1 MSLPK
6 RLSGRVICGRRLI
19 AFAIL
24 LPTFACVAAVP
35 AARAQSSWDGTVEV
49 SLDRENPTSGSSIPL
64 NFNNGNSVT
73 YWFRLSKQ
81 PDKQPSDPGWW
92 IRIHVDGGVRADGVY
107 KGFRWVPS
115 VGREFDRNSVN
126 DDDPTPW
133 RNVTVTKL
141 ENVDIDG
148 DGDVDADDEK
158 ARPTSLTFSHEVW
171 DHDAECPIHNVGVIS
186 IFSGGNVQPPVVD
199 TNNAP
204 VFSDS
209 SATHELRENIGDAPE
224 TSERNIGGRITAS
237 DADAN
242 TLTYSLE
249 NANAFPFTIDSGTGQ
264 LKTKIGENYDHE
276 AQPSYTLTVL
286 ASDGADS
293 DTIEVTVTI
302 TDRNEPPLKPDA
314 PNVQPDPN
322 SMTTLSVSWTA
333 PSNAGRPDISGYNL
347 QYREGT
353 SGNWRNGP
361 QSFDGLNTTLTNLRG
376 NRLHQV
382 RVQAKN
388 NEGNSP
394 WSEPGKAR
402 TDNNPPEFSS
412 AIEGP
417 SFPETIGDAT
427 AGATNLGAP
436 VRATDPDNDTLTY
449 TLEGAAAD
457 SFTID
462 SRSGQLRTKAG
473 ERYDHEA
480 QSTYSVM
487 VRASDAT
494 DSDTV
499 PVTVTVTDRDEPPL
513 RPAAP
518 VVSTDGNSTTSLS
531 VRWTAPANERR
542 PAITDYNLQ
551 YRKGTSGGWT
561 AGPPNVS
568 GTSRTISGLD
578 EDSAYQVQVQ
588 AINDEGTSLWSPSGS
603 GRTNAPGNDPPS
615 ITDPGPLSL
624 PENDDGAAIKS
635 AQDVDNLI
643 EASDPDNDPLTFSL
657 EGPDA
662 RFFTIHNI
670 DRDTGQIRTRP
681 GVTYDHEARPTYTVT
696 VKVSD
701 GKASATLD
709 VTISVEDLPEVPRT
723 PAAPKVRKAPGDQI
737 GLAVSWNAPPNRGR
751 PPITGY
757 NLQCRDRPGPDDTW
771 RDAPPPDPATDT
783 NKILGFNSC
792 DPNATYNEDASYEVR
807 VQAVNAD
814 GESDWSPPGRLT
826 SGLLE
831 GDIVQ
836 KSWITRF
843 ARTVASQVVKAL
855 TGRLAGDV
863 GNHVTVAGIRTDGS
877 ARPEALG
884 LGPGRDAAGW
894 RETPG
899 GRSQRDLLLG
909 SSFQFSAGGEKG
921 MPAWTAWGRFG
932 ADRFDATK
940 NRVRLN
946 GDVLTAVVGADVA
959 RDRWLAGIAVS
970 ISDGGGVFSLPDD
983 DEAGKAT
990 GQLTNIYGYGRYS
1003 VTETVDVWGLLGYGS
1018 GKLNFREEDE
1028 HDIKVD
1034 LAMRMVATGLRTALI
1049 PQEGIGF
1056 EVALKADA
1064 MWVHV
1069 KSDLKDRLVAAAGE
1083 VTRMRLLVEGSRAF
1097 KLWDGSLRVSAEAG
1111 LRHDG
1116 GDADTGVGLEFGGG
1130 VRYAGPG
1137 YILSGSANGL
1147 MVHGERGFKE
1157 WGATG
1162 SIRIDPG
1169 ALGRGLSFTVAPTWG
1184 AAQGGAPGG
1193 MERLQSHRET
1203 PGAGPERGFKPEGR
1217 LEAEIGY
1224 GLRGPHGAGLLTPH
1238 AGLSLSGRGTRR
1250 WRAGARW
1257 RVVPQTTLG
1266 IEGSREETRSR
1277 DEADHTIMFRASARW

>member
-1 MSLPK
+1 MRPAWRRRHRAVFAVL
-6 RLSGRVICGRRLI
+6 LSALLLGI
-19 AFAIL
+19 A
-24 LPTFACVAAVP
+24 VSS
-35 AARAQSSWDGTVEV
+35 ARAQTEDPAWLDSNGNPGRILVSRDGVNEASTPITV
-49 SLDRENPTSGSSIPL
+49 
-64 NFNNGNSVT
+64 NFNGSKSFS
-73 YWFRLSKQ
+73 YWIKLSA
-81 PDKQPSDPGWW
+81 PPNRDGVADPEEWW
-92 IRIHVDGGVRADGVY
+92 IRIFVDGVNRIDGIY
-107 KGFRWVPS
+107 KGIRWVPS
-115 VGREFDRNSVN
+115 VGWYFNQN
-126 DDDPTPW
+126 TWNTW
-133 RNVTVTKL
+133 RQVTFRVDEDYDEEANGPRATSLRIAHEVFATDQWCPLHNASPINV
-141 ENVDIDG
+141 NVDGNGGGTID
-148 DGDVDADDEK
+148 
-158 ARPTSLTFSHEVW
+158 
-171 DHDAECPIHNVGVIS
+171 I
-186 IFSGGNVQPPVVD
+186 
-199 TNNAP
+199 NNAP
-204 VFSDS
+204 VYSADS
-209 SATHELRENIGDAPE
+209 VTPTLREHLGDATE
-224 TSERNIGGRITAS
+224 TSERNIGGRLTAN

-242 TLTYSLE
+242 TLTYTLE
-249 NANAFPFTIDSGTGQ
+249 GSDSASFTIDENTGQ
-264 LKTKIGENYDHE
+264 LRTKAGVNYDHE
-276 AQPSYTLTVL
+276 RKSSYSFTVR
-286 ASDGADS
+286 ASDDSAS
-293 DTIEVTVTI
+293 DTIAVTVSV
-302 TDRNEPPLKPDA
+302 TDVDEPPLTPAA
-314 PNVQPDPN
+314 PVVTPDPN
-322 SMTTLSVSWTA
+322 DTTILSIGWTPPA
-333 PSNAGRPDISGYNL
+333 NAGRPDISGYNL
-347 QYREGT
+347 RYRAGT
-353 SGNWRNGP
+353 SGGWTNGP
-361 QSFDGLNTTLTNLRG
+361 QNVNGTSATLIELSGNTFY
-376 NRLHQV
+376 QV
-382 RVQAKN
+382 QVQAKN
-388 NEGNSP
+388 DEGVSL
-394 WSEPGKAR
+394 WSDAGDAR
-402 TDNNPPEFSS
+402 TDNSPPEFS
-412 AIEGP
+412 
-417 SFPETIGDAT
+417 ETIENHSFRENLGDAT
-427 AGATNLGAP
+427 TSIATNLDAP
-436 VRATDPDNDTLTY
+436 VRATDEDNDTLTY
-449 TLEGAAAD
+449 SLDDTAKAF
-457 SFTID
+457 FTID
-462 SRSGQLRTKAG
+462 ERTGQLRTKVG
-473 ERYDHEA
+473 VNYDHEER
-480 QSTYSVM
+480 SSYSVT
-487 VRASDAT
+487 VEADDGT
-494 DSDTV
+494 D
-499 PVTVTVTDRDEPPL
+499 PVTADVTITVTDRDELPL

-531 VRWTAPANERR
+531 VRWTAPPNAGR
-542 PAITDYNLQ
+542 PAIKGYNLQ

-561 AGPPNVS
+561 AGPQNVG
-568 GTSRTISGLD
+568 GTSTTVTGL
-578 EDSAYQVQVQ
+578 EENAAYQVQVQ
-588 AINDEGTSLWSPSGS
+588 AINDDGTGLWSPHGS
-603 GRTNAPGNDPPS
+603 GRTNAQGNNAPRFPND
-615 ITDPGPLSL
+615 TGTRNFD
-624 PENDDGAAIKS
+624 ENEGNAATATGMNLGAAFTANDLDS
-635 AQDVDNLI
+635 
-643 EASDPDNDPLTFSL
+643 SDTLTYSL

-662 RFFTIHNI
+662 RYFAVISG
-670 DRDTGQIRTRP
+670 TGQIRTKP
-681 GVTYDHEARPTYTVT
+681 GVTYDHETTPTYTVT
-696 VKVSD
+696 LKVSD
-701 GKASATLD
+701 GIASDTMV
-709 VTISVEDLPEVPRT
+709 VTINVNDLTERPQA
-723 PAAPKVRKAPGDQI
+723 PAAPRVRVATGDDT
-737 GLAVSWNAPPNRGR
+737 GLSVSWNAPPNRGR

-757 NLQCRDRPGPDDTW
+757 DVQYRAGPDAMWMDYMHEG
-771 RDAPPPDPATDT
+771 TDT
-783 NKILGFNSC
+783 SAIIPIDNFDEEL
-792 DPNATYNEDASYEVR
+792 PYEVQVR
-807 VQAVNAD
+807 AKNAE
-814 GESDWSPPGRLT
+814 GVSEWSPPGRLT

-855 TGRLAGDV
+855 SGRLADDV

-909 SSFQFSAGGEKG
+909 SSFQFSAGGEQG

-1034 LAMRMVATGLRTALI
+1034 LAMRMVATGLRTALL

-1083 VTRMRLLVEGSRAF
+1083 VTRMRLLLEGSRAF

-1130 VRYAGPG
+1130 VRYAGHG
-1137 YILSGSANGL
+1137 YTLSGSANGL

-1169 ALGRGLSFTVAPTWG
+1169 ALGRGLSLTVAPGWG
-1184 AAQGGAPGG
+1184 AAQGGA
-1193 MERLQSHRET
+1193 ERLQTYRET

-1224 GLRGPHGAGLLTPH
+1224 GLRGPHGAGLLTPL
-1238 AGLSLSGRGTRR
+1238 AGLSLSDRGTRR

-1266 IEGSREETRSR
+1266 FEGSREETRSR
-1277 DEADHTIMFRASARW
+1277 DEADHTIMFRASSRW